1 MDSDWFVIG
10 LEIVFLVLIIYD
22 IKRYIE
28 TKKREYIINIVMTIG
43 FAIWVLY
50 PFYKSYFGWEES
62 QKVQILSTC
71 KDSNET
77 KLCNC
82 VDETIFKTY
91 IFQEYKNLDKNSKEY
106 KEFLK
111 DTKEGC
117 LDDGWF

>member
-22 IKRYIE
+22 IKKYME
-28 TKKREYIINIVMTIG
+28 TKKREYIINTVVTIG

-62 QKVQILSTC
+62 QKTEILSTC
-71 KDSNET
+71 KDSNNT

-111 DTKEGC
+111 DTKEEC